1 MGEEGGWHG
10 SREQEKGDER
20 VRVREKGG
28 RGREERAMSRA
39 SEIVGESEREGEGE
53 RLRWSE
59 GARERAS
66 EREREREERARMNHS
81 RNLLISKLI
90 FVHDINLSKR
100 ISIH

>member
-39 SEIVGESEREGEGE
+39 SEIVGESERE
-53 RLRWSE
+53 R
-59 GARERAS
+59 ARERES
-66 EREREREERARMNHS
+66 ERESERVRAGGER
-81 RNLLISKLI
+81 
-90 FVHDINLSKR
+90 
-100 ISIH
+100 